1 MIAPLVEKLDEQYKN
16 IKFAEVDVDQS
27 QPIARKYNV
36 SSMYVK
42 KKKKKQFTF
51 VSLILL
57 YYTSYSTNFARPTF
71 VYFHNKTE
79 VDRTVGANP
88 QALNASLATLSTKSS
103 TPVSGSENESSAS
116 GSELLKQIENYIP
129 KGYELLNDSIVFN
142 DAEALN
148 ITHSDAHENQLK
160 PLFNVGRLPA
170 AKESGLVSDA
180 DSQIIIY
187 IPLTNKCKI
196 YSILLRKS
204 GNTETDSQPPNKI
217 KVWANTTGTISFDD
231 AAQTASLHDGEVD
244 NYDANGWAEI
254 KLRYVRFQNVTSLL
268 VFLDGDDEDES
279 TALQRLV
286 VVGNK
291 GESRDRGKLEKI
303 E

>member
-1 MIAPLVEKLDEQYKN
+1 MNAAL
-16 IKFAEVDVDQS
+16 
-27 QPIARKYNV
+27 
-36 SSMYVK
+36 
-42 KKKKKQFTF
+42 
-51 VSLILL
+51 
-57 YYTSYSTNFARPTF
+57 
-71 VYFHNKTE
+71 
-79 VDRTVGANP
+79 AN
-88 QALNASLATLSTKSS
+88 LSTKSS
-103 TPVSGSENESSAS
+103 TPVSGSENASSASAS

-204 GNTETDSQPPNKI
+204 GNTENDSQPPNKI

-231 AAQTASLHDGEVD
+231 AAQTASLHDGDVD

>member
-27 QPIARKYNV
+27 QPIARKYEV
-36 SSMYVK
+36 SSM
-42 KKKKKQFTF
+42 
-51 VSLILL
+51 
-57 YYTSYSTNFARPTF
+57 PTF

-88 QALNASLATLSTKSS
+88 QALNTALATLSTKSS
-103 TPVSGSENESSAS
+103 SPVASSSEAADAGSGS

-129 KGYELLNDSIVFN
+129 KGYELLNDSITFN

-148 ITHSDAHENQLK
+148 ITQSDAHENQLK
-160 PLFNVGRLPA
+160 PLFNTARLPA
-170 AKESGLVSDA
+170 AKETGLVSDA
-180 DSQIIIY
+180 DSQMIIY
-187 IPLTNKCKI
+187 IPLTNKSKV

-204 GNTETDSQPPNKI
+204 ASSDEDVQPPNKI

-231 AAQTASLHDGEVD
+231 AAQTSSLHDGDID

-286 VVGNK
+286 IIGNK

>member
-1 MIAPLVEKLDEQYKN
+1 M
-16 IKFAEVDVDQS
+16 
-27 QPIARKYNV
+27 
-36 SSMYVK
+36 
-42 KKKKKQFTF
+42 
-51 VSLILL
+51 L
-57 YYTSYSTNFARPTF
+57 YFSFSNLARPTF
-71 VYFHNKTE
+71 VYFHDKIE

-88 QALNASLATLSTKSS
+88 QALNTALATLSTKSA
-103 TPVSGSENESSAS
+103 TPVASSAEAAGAGS

-129 KGYELLNDSIVFN
+129 KGYELLNDSIIFN

-148 ITHSDAHENQLK
+148 ITQSDSHENQLK
-160 PLFNVGRLPA
+160 PLLNTARLPA
-170 AKESGLVSDA
+170 AKEVGLVSDA
-180 DSQIIIY
+180 DSQMIIY
-187 IPLTNKCKI
+187 IPLTNKSKV

-204 GNTETDSQPPNKI
+204 ASSDEDLQPPNKI

-231 AAQTASLHDGEVD
+231 AAQTASLHDSEID

-286 VVGNK
+286 IVGNK